1 MLINILFIVRCN
13 LIEEHHCNHIALLR
27 DLTTM
32 LYKQSY
38 TQSRNYELIF
48 FERVNI
54 GHRDI
59 ISQTLM
65 INTIIRNFSHMR
77 RLRFTR

>member
-1 MLINILFIVRCN
+1 MLVNIIFIVRCN
-13 LIEEHHCNHIALLR
+13 LIEVRHCNHSVLLR

-32 LYKQSY
+32 SYKQSY
-38 TQSRNYELIF
+38 MQIRNYELIF
-48 FERVNI
+48 FERENI

-65 INTIIRNFSHMR
+65 INTIIRNFSHTS
-77 RLRFTR
+77 RLRLSR

>member
-1 MLINILFIVRCN
+1 MLINILFFVRCN
-13 LIEEHHCNHIALLR
+13 LIEVRHCNHSVLLR

-65 INTIIRNFSHMR
+65 INTIIKNFSHMR